1 MTDQENDH
9 PELTELEPLEEH
21 PELEEMEPLEELEA
35 APAPATPPAAASASK
50 PGTKRELEQVPL
62 MLRKASTIL
71 LIGAITPFWVAL
83 KGVGEEGIAI
93 PYGMLFAAK
102 AIALVAAYIFHEGY
116 AATHGGK
123 HQGPI
128 AKLSRAHHV
137 AVPAVAGVIA
147 LLSILFACGV
157 FVDTSGLDP
166 LWASTELFT
175 LLLATSTFTHIFAYE
190 HGGKFNPLFPLV
202 FVGPGIA
209 GVMNLF
215 GVSKAMEEGGLMP
228 LLATAGTLA
237 VAVGGIMAMYT
248 MFVALK
254 QAKEQGDRKREAMRE
269 HRKAT
274 RAADRAKRGN

>member
-1 MTDQENDH
+1 MTDQENDL

-21 PELEEMEPLEELEA
+21 SEPEGMESFEPLTEEK
-35 APAPATPPAAASASK
+35 PKAAAVAKQTS
-50 PGTKRELEQVPL
+50 KRELEAVPL

-71 LIGAITPFWVAL
+71 LVGALTPFWVAL
-83 KGVGEEGIAI
+83 KGPEGDVAI
-93 PYGMLFAAK
+93 PYGLLFAAK
-102 AIALVAAYIFHEGY
+102 AIALIAAYIFHEGY

-128 AKLSRAHHV
+128 ATLSRAHKV

-157 FVDTSGLDP
+157 FVDTSGLYP
-166 LWASTELFT
+166 LWAITELFT
-175 LLLATSTFTHIFAYE
+175 LLLATSTLTHIFAYE

-215 GVSKAMEEGGLMP
+215 GVSAALEHGGLMP
-228 LLATAGTLA
+228 LLAIAGTVA

-248 MFVALK
+248 MALALK

-274 RAADRAKRGN
+274 RAANRESRK

>member
-1 MTDQENDH
+1 MTDQENNL

-21 PELEEMEPLEELEA
+21 SEPEGMESFEPLTEEK
-35 APAPATPPAAASASK
+35 PKAAAVAKQTS
-50 PGTKRELEQVPL
+50 KRELEAVPL

-71 LIGAITPFWVAL
+71 LVGALTPWWVAF
-83 KGVGEEGIAI
+83 KGVGDDGIAI
-93 PYGMLFAAK
+93 PYIMLFAAK
-102 AIALVAAYIFHEGY
+102 AIALVAAYIFHEGF

-128 AKLSRAHHV
+128 ATLSRTHKV

-157 FVDTSGLDP
+157 FVDTSGLYP
-166 LWASTELFT
+166 FWAITELFT
-175 LLLATSTFTHIFAYE
+175 LLLATSTLTHIFAYE

-209 GVMNLF
+209 GVVNLF
-215 GVSKAMEEGGLMP
+215 ALSRVLDQDGLMP
-228 LLATAGTLA
+228 KLAIAGTLA

-248 MFVALK
+248 MALALK

-274 RAADRAKRGN
+274 RAANRESRK

>member
-1 MTDQENDH
+1 MTDQENDL

-21 PELEEMEPLEELEA
+21 SEPEGMESFEPLTEEK
-35 APAPATPPAAASASK
+35 PKAAAVAKQTS
-50 PGTKRELEQVPL
+50 KRELEAVPL

-71 LIGAITPFWVAL
+71 LVGALTPWWVAF
-83 KGVGEEGIAI
+83 KGVGDDGIAI
-93 PYGMLFAAK
+93 PYIMLFAAK
-102 AIALVAAYIFHEGY
+102 AIALVAAYIFHEGF

-128 AKLSRAHHV
+128 ATLSRTHKV

-157 FVDTSGLDP
+157 FVDTSGLYP
-166 LWASTELFT
+166 LWAITELFT

-209 GVMNLF
+209 GVVSLF
-215 GVSKAMEEGGLMP
+215 ALSRVLDQAGLMP
-228 LLATAGTLA
+228 KLAIAGTLA

-248 MFVALK
+248 MALALK

-274 RAADRAKRGN
+274 RAANRESRK